1 MATHLLNTINI
12 TVNTGSWTA
21 GDVIETFWNTS
32 TETLF
37 VNKNGSLITSGDPL
51 VGTYVSIG
59 GIIDSTQYGTYWNRV
74 TTNYWYNNIG
84 NDIIFYNVNWFPY
97 KLSQESFTNTPG
109 EETDNEV
116 NDLSIV
122 ITSVTTATALT
133 SDGVIVATASGANTP
148 FLYSLSGF
156 ASDSG
161 QSSGTFSSLPSGL
174 YTITV
179 KDSLGYTIL
188 ASATITN
195 SPATYAT
202 RWTHQSKSRTGITF
216 RFRIQQRG
224 YTGSNT
230 NITVGQTPLVISTR
244 GEGNDYH
251 ENIII
256 ASQASMQLLST
267 TSGEFNDIAIGD
279 EEEFKVIFDRYNGST
294 YDLRWQGYVGISTFS
309 EVIATTPYM
318 TNITAYDRLGDMKNL
333 DFAMETNL
341 STFWKGSVL
350 GNITEL
356 DALKIAL
363 EQTKQ
368 NQGYRIACNIFD
380 VTQTTSNNTPINQ
393 TVFNS
398 SVYTEFSGEGVLTI
412 VKYTKCDEVIKD
424 ILGKYGAE
432 IRSWEG
438 YWNIRRKK
446 ELIENATVS
455 YVEYNSSGA
464 YVTTGS
470 WTPRVEFKAANLT
483 NRWRWQGGAQSWSNT
498 KSYKN
503 AIVRINTKVNEK
515 GILKESSLRTDADLA
530 LSIGDKGYGYFSQGT
545 SSAYLLYNDSIT
557 FDRNDSLKLKI
568 KYNHKLLQKIVN
580 FEHGNSP
587 PYITSKWMLKVG
599 AKYVDSGGQWTTTE
613 TFNEF
618 FITTFNNE
626 DSIEIPIPF
635 DGVATSTLNYRL
647 RVYIPSIYDY
657 NVSGGTEYLML
668 LTLKSIPTITTTGGA
683 RRIAR
688 VDNGVSNY
696 IYYFYE
702 LRSFVISILIPNL
715 VAEEPNVV
723 VPSDYHVSTNPQ
735 FWQLVTTREYARTI
749 SGPRSEHEFIEI
761 NLDQL
766 PRGLE
771 ATDTLDLN
779 NQLNFFNKIDYI
791 QEINLFDE
799 PDNINNAKN
808 IYSNITSFTDG
819 TTTGSWTELNGTVVK
834 KIQEHLLSFIIS
846 ILKIPRKKVNGS
858 IYTDLEITPLNLL
871 LDTGDSNRLFD
882 MAGVS
887 FNYFSNIHN
896 GEIIEIGSDDTSTG
910 RAHDSGHEIASHS

>member
-12 TVNTGSWTA
+12 TVTTGNWTA
-21 GDVIETFWNTS
+21 GDVIETFWDTS
-32 TETLF
+32 TETLI
-37 VNKNGSLITSGDPL
+37 VKNNASIITSGDFL
-51 VGTYVSIG
+51 VGSYPGDFSLDT
-59 GIIDSTQYGTYWNRV
+59 TQYGTYWSRV
-74 TTNYWYNNIG
+74 TTNYWYNNAG
-84 NDIIFYNVNWFPY
+84 NDITFVNINWFPY
-97 KLSQESFTNTPG
+97 KYVQQLFVNTPG
-109 EETDNEV
+109 EEPDNEV
-116 NDLSIV
+116 NDVSIV
-122 ITSVTTATALT
+122 ITSVTSATALT
-133 SDGVIVATASGANTP
+133 ADGVLVATASGTNTP

-161 QSSGTFSSLPSGL
+161 QSSGTFSSLPSGF
-174 YTITV
+174 YTVTV
-179 KDSLGYTIL
+179 KDSVGYTIS
-188 ASATITN
+188 ASATITQ
-195 SPATYAT
+195 SSATYAT
-202 RWTHQSKSRTGITF
+202 RWTHQSKSPTDTTF

-224 YTGSNT
+224 YAGSNT

-267 TSGEFNDIAIGD
+267 TAGEFNDIAIGD
-279 EEEFKVIFDRYNGST
+279 EEEFKVIFDKFNGST

-309 EVIATTPYM
+309 EVIANTPYI

-333 DFAMETNL
+333 DFARETN
-341 STFWKGSVL
+341 FGNGAVL

-363 EQTKQ
+363 ELTKQ
-368 NQGYRIACNIFD
+368 NQGFRIACNIFD
-380 VTQTTSNNTPINQ
+380 ATHTTTNNTPINQ

-398 SVYTEFSGEGVLTI
+398 SVYTDFSGEGILTI
-412 VKYTKCDEVIKD
+412 ANYTKCDQVIKD

-455 YVEYNSSGA
+455 YVEYNSSGT

-470 WTPRVEFKAANLT
+470 WTPRVDFKAANLT

-503 AIVRINTKVNEK
+503 AIIRINTKVNEN
-515 GILKESSLRTDADLA
+515 GILKESTLRTDADLA
-530 LSIGDKGYGYFSQGT
+530 LSIGDDGYGYFSQGT

-557 FDRNDSLKLKI
+557 FDRTDSLNLKI
-568 KYNHKLLQKIVN
+568 KYNHKILQQIVN
-580 FEHGNSP
+580 FEHGNTP
-587 PYITSKWMLKVG
+587 PYIPLKWMLKVG
-599 AKYVDSGGQWTTTE
+599 TKYVDAGGQWTTTE

-626 DSIEIPIPF
+626 SSIEIPVPF
-635 DGVATSTLNYRL
+635 DDVATSTLNYRL

-657 NVSGGTEYLML
+657 NVSGASSTLML
-668 LTLKSIPTITTTGGA
+668 NTLKAIPTITTTGGA
-683 RRIAR
+683 RRIVR
-688 VDNGVSNY
+688 VDDGVSNY
-696 IYYFYE
+696 LYYFYE
-702 LRSFVISILIPNL
+702 LRSFVTTLLLADIVADEPSVILPN
-715 VAEEPNVV
+715 
-723 VPSDYHVSTNPQ
+723 DYVESTNPKY
-735 FWQLVTTREYARTI
+735 WQLVTTREYARSI
-749 SGPRSEHEFIEI
+749 SGPVSRHEFIEI
-761 NLDQL
+761 NLGQL
-766 PRGLE
+766 PGGLE
-771 ATDTLDLN
+771 ARDTLDVRNSLN
-779 NQLNFFNKIDYI
+779 VFNKIDYI

-799 PDNINNAKN
+799 TDNINNAKN

-819 TTTGSWTELNGTVVK
+819 TSTGSWTELNGTVVK
-834 KIQEHLLSFIIS
+834 KIQEHLLSFLTS

-858 IYTDLEITPLNLL
+858 IYTDLEITPLSLL

-887 FNYFSNIHN
+887 FNYFRNIHK